1 MRSKFV
7 STAIVAGL
15 SLVLVT
21 GGTAGAAKLLT
32 GKDIKDNSITSADVR
47 DRSLTPA
54 DFNGS
59 VVGPA
64 GPAGPQGAPGTPGA
78 PGPKGD
84 TGAIGPVGPAGP
96 AGPIGPTGISGYE
109 LRIQRQDVPARDF
122 RSWEVRCTGDKKA
135 FGGGVSGN
143 FRHRRP
149 RDRPDERG
157 QGLGRDR
164 PEPEPGGLLRL
175 RLGDLRQRVLRHR
188 VAPRER
194 GQLICS

>member
-1 MRSKFV
+1 MRSRFLT
-7 STAIVAGL
+7 TAVVTGL

-59 VVGPA
+59 VTGPAGPA
-64 GPAGPQGAPGTPGA
+64 GPAGPQGAPGVPGA
-78 PGPKGD
+78 PGPKGEP
-84 TGAIGPVGPAGP
+84 GAIGPAGP

-109 LRIQRQDVPARDF
+109 LRIQRQDIPAREF
-122 RSWEVRCTGDKKA
+122 RSWEVRCTGNKKA

-143 FRHRRP
+143 LATDVR
-149 RDRPDERG
+149 ET
-157 QGLGRDR
+157 
-164 PEPEPGGLLRL
+164 
-175 RLGDLRQRVLRHR
+175 
-188 VAPRER
+188 APMNE
-194 GQLICS
+194 GKGWAATAHNSAGVDYSAYVWVICANVT

>member
-32 GKDIKDNSITSADVR
+32 GKDIKDNSITGADVR
-47 DRSLTPA
+47 DRSLSPA

-59 VVGPA
+59 VT
-64 GPAGPQGAPGTPGA
+64 GPAGPQGAPGLPGA
-78 PGPKGD
+78 PGPKGE

-96 AGPIGPTGISGYE
+96 AGPIGPSGLSGYE
-109 LRIQRQDVPARDF
+109 LRIQRQDIPARDF
-122 RSWEVRCTGDKKA
+122 RSWEVRCTGTKRV

-143 FRHRRP
+143 LAMDVR
-149 RDRPDERG
+149 ET
-157 QGLGRDR
+157 
-164 PEPEPGGLLRL
+164 
-175 RLGDLRQRVLRHR
+175 
-188 VAPRER
+188 APMNE
-194 GQLICS
+194 GKGWAATVHNSAGVDYSAYVWAICADVS

>member
-64 GPAGPQGAPGTPGA
+64 GPQGAPGTPGV

-143 FRHRRP
+143 SVIDVR
-149 RDRPDERG
+149 ET
-157 QGLGRDR
+157 
-164 PEPEPGGLLRL
+164 
-175 RLGDLRQRVLRHR
+175 
-188 VAPRER
+188 APLNE
-194 GQLICS
+194 GKGWAATVQNLAGVDYSAYVWVICANAS

>member
-1 MRSKFV
+1 VRSKFV

-59 VVGPA
+59 VAGPA
-64 GPAGPQGAPGTPGA
+64 GPAGPQGAPGLPGA
-78 PGPKGD
+78 PGPKGE
-84 TGAIGPVGPAGP
+84 TGAIGPVGPTGP
-96 AGPIGPTGISGYE
+96 AGPIGPSGLSGYE
-109 LRIQRQDVPARDF
+109 LRIQRQDVPARHF
-122 RSWEVRCTGDKKA
+122 RSWEARCTGTKKV

-143 FRHRRP
+143 LAMDVR
-149 RDRPDERG
+149 ET
-157 QGLGRDR
+157 
-164 PEPEPGGLLRL
+164 
-175 RLGDLRQRVLRHR
+175 
-188 VAPRER
+188 APMNE
-194 GQLICS
+194 GKGWATTVHNSAGVDYSAYVWAICADVD